1 VRRPD
6 RRAIDVNVLF
16 VHFGDEWIAGSEV
29 ALLELLRNLPDQGVR
44 PTLWCNATA
53 MQEAAR
59 AVGVP
64 THRDDFAFYFDY
76 ASPPFS
82 PRGYLG
88 LVGRA
93 RRMISRCAADLVHCN
108 GGAPAQWMRPA
119 CWLTGA
125 PMLVNLHSPYLRRS
139 RYVLGLRLADQIV
152 AVSAGIAQPL
162 LAEGMPADRV
172 SVVYNGFDEEALM
185 QGDASTL
192 RAHLQIPA
200 GAVVGAIAGSL
211 IHRKGHDIL
220 FKAMRMQ
227 AGSSRALH
235 LLVIGD
241 GPARDPLKALADG
254 LPIHFLGYRKDLGA
268 VLRDATD
275 VLIAPSRQEGFG
287 RVIIEAAFAGVPAI
301 GARVDGIPEAIEDGV
316 TGLLVAPES
325 PDELAAAIG
334 RLAEDAPLRAHL
346 GAAAQARARRQ
357 FTIGACAAEIRA
369 QYEKVVQRRK
379 PASAAGPVLDQ
390 LRLQTGRRSARLNR
404 WT

>member
-1 VRRPD
+1 M
-6 RRAIDVNVLF
+6 NVLF

-29 ALLELLRNLPDQGVR
+29 ALLELLRHLPSQGVR
-44 PTLWCNATA
+44 PTLWCNAAA

-59 AVGVP
+59 AIGVP
-64 THRDDFAFYFDY
+64 TQRDDFAFYFDY

-82 PRGYLG
+82 PRAYLG

-93 RRMISRCAADLVHCN
+93 RRMISQCAADLVHCN

-125 PMLVNLHSPYLRRS
+125 PMLVNIHSPYLRRS
-139 RYVLGLRLADQIV
+139 RYVLGLRLADQVV
-152 AVSAGIAQPL
+152 AVAAGIAEPL
-162 LAEGMPADRV
+162 LADGMPADRV
-172 SVVYNGFDEEALM
+172 SVVHNGFDEEALM

-200 GAVVGAIAGSL
+200 DAVVGAIAGSL

-227 AGSSRALH
+227 AGSDRPLH

-241 GPARDPLKALADG
+241 GPACDPLKALSNG

-268 VLRDATD
+268 ILRDATD
-275 VLIAPSRQEGFG
+275 VLIVPSRQEGFG

-301 GARVDGIPEAIEDGV
+301 GARVDGIPEAIEEGV

-325 PDELAAAIG
+325 PGELAAAIA
-334 RLAEDAPLRAHL
+334 RLAGDAPLRARL
-346 GAAAQARARRQ
+346 GAAARARARSR
-357 FTIGACAAEIRA
+357 FRIETCAAEMRA
-369 QYEKVVQRRK
+369 QYDKVVQRRSS
-379 PASAAGPVLDQ
+379 ASAPGPTLDQ
-390 LRLQTGRRSARLNR
+390 RRLQAGRRGAQFNR
-404 WT
+404 